1 MLTIRI
7 WNGAMA
13 LLTLLVMLPYLGDM
27 DKVIARTGLAAVAP
41 EGKGSFIV
49 GFGMQGLAMGIYCLW
64 GAISAARAVEALRFL
79 TLYMAC
85 VSVGRGI
92 AAIGFFTE
100 PTSMPI
106 IAFVLDT
113 LITLIGGFI
122 LYRHLKLADLQPT
135 HAT

>member
-1 MLTIRI
+1 MLAIRI

-27 DKVIARTGLAAVAP
+27 DAVIARTGLAAVAP

-49 GFGMQGLAMGIYCLW
+49 GFGMQGLAMGLYCLW
-64 GAISAARAVEALRFL
+64 GALSAKQAVDSLRFL

-92 AAIGFFTE
+92 AAVGFFSE
-100 PTSMPI
+100 PTSMPM
-106 IAFVLDT
+106 IAFMLDT
-113 LITLIGGFI
+113 LITIIGGII
-122 LYRHLKLADLQPT
+122 LYRYLKSADPK
-135 HAT
+135 AA